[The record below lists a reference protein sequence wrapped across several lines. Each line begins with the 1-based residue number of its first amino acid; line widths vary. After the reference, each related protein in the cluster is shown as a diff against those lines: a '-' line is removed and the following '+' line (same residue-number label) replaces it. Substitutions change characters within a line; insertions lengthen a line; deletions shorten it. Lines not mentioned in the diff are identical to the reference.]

1 MDLRMSALGGRS
13 VLLEAPADGGLELAA
28 TSDAML
34 VQTTSDEVRGSGGSL
49 AAAEADVTRL
59 RIGLEG
65 SWRGIGALEPSFE
78 IGLRQD
84 GGDAETGFGADIGAG
99 LAWTAPERG
108 IAAEVR
114 ARGLLTHE
122 DSSFKERG
130 FAGSFTWDPDPASDL
145 GPSLA
150 LRQTVGAQA
159 YGGVDAL
166 LRPDSAEELIAAS
179 DDEDDLRNRRLKAT
193 LGYGLSTFG
202 GRYVTT
208 PALGFGL
215 TEAER
220 EYSHGWRLAEARGDG
235 LVFGLDIEAV
245 RRERVTGDAG
255 PEHRVVF
262 GLGWQLE
269 GPRRE
274 GAALALRLE
283 GSRLQPV
290 NDNRAPEHRIGLTL
304 TARW

>member
-1 MDLRMSALGGRS
+1 M
-13 VLLEAPADGGLELAA
+13 
-28 TSDAML
+28 
-34 VQTTSDEVRGSGGSL
+34 
-49 AAAEADVTRL
+49 TRI

-65 SWRGIGALEPSFE
+65 AWRGIGSLEPSFE

-99 LAWTAPERG
+99 LAWTDPERG

-130 FAGSFTWDPDPASDL
+130 FAGSFAWDPDPASDL
-145 GPSLA
+145 GPSLT

-159 YGGVDAL
+159 SGGVDAL
-166 LRPDSAEELIAAS
+166 LRPDSAEELIAAG
-179 DDEDDLRNRRLKAT
+179 DEDDLRNRRLEAR
-193 LGYGLSTFG
+193 LGHGLSTFG

-215 TEAER
+215 TEVER
-220 EYSHGWRLAEARGDG
+220 EVSHSWRLAEARGEG

-245 RRERVTGDAG
+245 RREPVTGDTG

-274 GAALALRLE
+274 GAALELRLE
-283 GSRLQPV
+283 GAHSDTA
-290 NDNRAPEHRIGLTL
+290 NDNAKPETL
-304 TARW
+304 LGIKMTTRW